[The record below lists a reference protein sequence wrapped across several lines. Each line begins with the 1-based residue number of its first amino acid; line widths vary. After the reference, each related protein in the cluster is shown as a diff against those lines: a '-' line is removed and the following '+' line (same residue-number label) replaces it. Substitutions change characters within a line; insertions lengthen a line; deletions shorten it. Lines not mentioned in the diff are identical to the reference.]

1 MVVKPVAATQRT
13 VTRSERRGQ
22 RHIIRI
28 TTLPP
33 VATHARSEGVR
44 QRSQNNP
51 RWRLLLVWLIVSVL
65 VSGGGGISGLWLT
78 ERFPDQDC
86 QTPIPLRSQSK
97 QLYCQQVMAVAGD
110 LDVGLE
116 ILTEVSQWSPQH
128 PLYADQAELLQVW
141 SDWAMDR
148 AEQRLA
154 AGDLEGAIAII
165 QQIPDHSPRYGVA
178 QTHIAQWRTA
188 WREATER
195 EQTFEGA
202 IARQDWQGAMDQIYA
217 LSQSPLPYWRSQR
230 TDQLLIQLRHHKA
243 TQIDQKNPN

>member
-1 MVVKPVAATQRT
+1 MKIVVKPSAATQRT

-28 TTLPP
+28 TTLPRSN
-33 VATHARSEGVR
+33 TNARSEVTR

-51 RWRLLLVWLIVSVL
+51 RWRLLLVWLIVTVL

-86 QTPIPLRSQSK
+86 QTPIPLRSDSK
-97 QLYCQQVMAVAGD
+97 QLYCQQVTAVAGD

-128 PLYADQAELLQVW
+128 PLYQDQAELLQVW
-141 SDWAMDR
+141 SDWALDR
-148 AEQRLA
+148 AEQRLE
-154 AGDLEGAIAII
+154 AGDLAGAIAIV
-165 QQIPDHSPRYGVA
+165 QRIPDRSPRYGVA
-178 QTHIAQWRTA
+178 QTKIAQWQTA
-188 WREATER
+188 WREATEL
-195 EQTFEGA
+195 EQAFEAA
-202 IARQDWQGAMDQIYA
+202 IARQDWQAAMEQIYT

-230 TDQLLIQLRHHKA
+230 TDQLLIQLRQHKA
-243 TQIDQKNPN
+243 AQP